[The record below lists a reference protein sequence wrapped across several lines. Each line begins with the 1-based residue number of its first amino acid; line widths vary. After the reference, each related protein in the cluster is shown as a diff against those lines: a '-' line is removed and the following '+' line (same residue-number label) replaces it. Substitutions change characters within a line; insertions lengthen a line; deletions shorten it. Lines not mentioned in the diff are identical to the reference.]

1 MFQEQLGKS
10 PELNT
15 IQRYLDDD
23 IFHIIEEIKDN
34 VANQTFNRES
44 LEINFKQQS
53 YIKIF
58 ERYIFNLRNEFRI
71 KVFFYLIFFILVT

>member
-58 ERYIFNLRNEFRI
+58 ERYIFNLRNEF
-71 KVFFYLIFFILVT
+71 FYFYLNFFILVT